1 MMDSADNAALALALS
16 DTAGAV
22 EALWKD
28 HGTCWFTASAPR
40 AGPRLSWLV
49 RHRR

>member
-28 HGTCWFTASAPR
+28 HGTVLVHCVGAESRTPTVVAR
-40 AGPRLSWLV
+40 ATS
-49 RHRR
+49 